1 MIVFHTDLDNTLIYS
16 YKHDIGRD
24 KRCVE
29 IYQGREI
36 SFVTQ
41 ETNRLLHKLSE
52 WKEQVLIVPTTTR
65 TTEQYARIDLGVG
78 GFRYALACNGGVLL
92 VNNSCNSIV
101 KQTKVSSGAYEEE
114 ERAYRNSG
122 RRIQE
127 DESWYRD
134 SLEMIQDSVGELHR
148 ALAIL
153 DRDPRRNFELR
164 FIRELFVFTKCE
176 EPETVAAD
184 LKKVLNMDVV
194 DVFNSGVKVYVVPKA
209 LNKGRAVDRF
219 REYIGADYVIAAG
232 DSEFD
237 IPMLEAADL
246 GLAPP
251 ELAQHYFLSGNV
263 NRLSGEKIFA
273 EAVLENV
280 YERLVYDSRYQRRV
294 LDRWIS
300 HP

>member
-16 YKHDIGRD
+16 YKRDIGRD

-92 VNNSCNSIV
+92 V
-101 KQTKVSSGAYEEE
+101 KA
-114 ERAYRNSG
+114 
-122 RRIQE
+122 IQE
-127 DESWYRD
+127 AESQCRGSLEVMQEDDNWYRG
-134 SLEMIQDSVGELHR
+134 SLEMIRDSVGELHR
-148 ALAIL
+148 ALEIL
-153 DRDPRRNFELR
+153 DRDPRRSFDLR
-164 FIRELFVFTKCE
+164 FIRDLFVFTKCE
-176 EPETVAAD
+176 EPDTVAAD
-184 LKKVLNMDVV
+184 LKKMLKTDVV
-194 DVFNSGVKVYVVPKA
+194 DVFNNGAKVYVLPKT
-209 LNKGRAVDRF
+209 LSKGKAVERF

-251 ELAQHYFLSGNV
+251 ELAQHFFLSGNV
-263 NRLSGEKIFA
+263 NRLSGEKVFA

-280 YERLVYDSRYQRRV
+280 YGRLVYDSRYQKRV
-294 LDRWIS
+294 PDR
-300 HP
+300 